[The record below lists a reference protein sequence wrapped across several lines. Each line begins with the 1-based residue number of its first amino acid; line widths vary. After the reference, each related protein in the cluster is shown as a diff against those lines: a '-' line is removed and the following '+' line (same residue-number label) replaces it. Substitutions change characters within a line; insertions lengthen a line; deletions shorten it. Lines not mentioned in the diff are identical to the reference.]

1 MFTFVRLLGK
11 MFSIFY
17 NLVCA
22 GLSLYIS
29 LCMNAFT
36 IPIFVLLYLPC
47 KVFRIKTPKIKFK
60 GFMLYPSWNY
70 DTVGKSKVRTGIDYE
85 EYCGA
90 YLLKHGFHDVIITPP
105 TGDYGADIVAK
116 DERGN
121 LWVFQCKQYSSKLGN
136 SCVQEVVAAK
146 KHYGATKAGVMTNSK
161 LTEKARELAFEN
173 EVLLF
178 ECMD

>member
-1 MFTFVRLLGK
+1 MKWLMKKVLALLMIGVSAFSVLFTGLWTLGTFLSWDDTGSKVMTFV
-11 MFSIFY
+11 FIVATIFI
-17 NLVCA
+17 V
-22 GLSLYIS
+22 GLASMTLE
-29 LCMNAFT
+29 
-36 IPIFVLLYLPC
+36 
-47 KVFRIKTPKIKFK
+47 K
-60 GFMLYPSWNY
+60 YPLFNR
-70 DTVGKSKVRTGIDYE
+70 SKRREMTGIE
-85 EYCGA
+85 FEGYCGK
-90 YLLKHGFHDVIITPP
+90 YLLTHGFHDVIITPP

-136 SCVQEVVAAK
+136 GCVQEVVAAK

-173 EVLLF
+173 EVILF

>member
-1 MFTFVRLLGK
+1 MKDLGKAMLILVMVGVTAFSGLFTLVWTLGIILTWRTTDIGSKIMTFVFITWCLFLLG
-11 MFSIFY
+11 IT
-17 NLVCA
+17 
-22 GLSLYIS
+22 GSLLEKYP
-29 LCMNAFT
+29 MG
-36 IPIFVLLYLPC
+36 
-47 KVFRIKTPKIKFK
+47 IKNKK
-60 GFMLYPSWNY
+60 
-70 DTVGKSKVRTGIDYE
+70 RTGIDYE

-90 YLLKHGFHDVIITPP
+90 YLLKHGFHDVMITPP

-136 SCVQEVVAAK
+136 GCVQEVVAAK

-173 EVLLF
+173 EVILF
-178 ECMD
+178 ECID